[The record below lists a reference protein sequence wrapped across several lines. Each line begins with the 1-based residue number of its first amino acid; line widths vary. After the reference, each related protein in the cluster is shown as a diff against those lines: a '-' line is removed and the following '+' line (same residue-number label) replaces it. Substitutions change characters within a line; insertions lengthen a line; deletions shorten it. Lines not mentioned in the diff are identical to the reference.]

1 MSNLTGTEATIT
13 INKGYY
19 KGGDYMSC
27 LSVRVVENLFTVNG
41 NLTLFTINGTEMV
54 NHDYKG
60 EAFVDMNGF
69 M

>member
-41 NLTLFTINGTEMV
+41 NLIL
-54 NHDYKG
+54 
-60 EAFVDMNGF
+60 
-69 M
+69 